1 MKMTT
6 QDEFA
11 DYEIKETL
19 GIVNGNTVRTR
30 GFGHDFMAGLK
41 NLVGGEIEAYV
52 EMLQKARE
60 LATERMVEKA
70 GELGADGIVCVRYT
84 TSSVMQGAS
93 EIMVFGTAVK
103 LAKKE
108 LG

>member
-1 MKMTT
+1 MKLTT
-6 QDEFA
+6 QDNFAEF
-11 DYEIKETL
+11 EISETI

-41 NLVGGEIEAYV
+41 NLVGGEIGAYV

-60 LATERMVEKA
+60 EAIERMVANAEK
-70 GELGADGIVCVRYT
+70 LGADGIVCVRIT

-93 EIMVFGTAVK
+93 EIMAFGTAVK
-103 LAKKE
+103 FK
-108 LG
+108 

>member
-1 MKMTT
+1 MKLTT
-6 QDEFA
+6 QDIFA
-11 DYEIKETL
+11 DEKITETL

-41 NLVGGEIEAYV
+41 NLVGGEVNAYV
-52 EMLQKARE
+52 DMLQKARII
-60 LATERMVEKA
+60 ATERMVEQA
-70 GELGADGIVCVRYT
+70 NELGADGIVCIRYT

-103 LAKKE
+103 LAK
-108 LG
+108 

>member
-1 MKMTT
+1 MKLTT
-6 QDEFA
+6 QDNFAEF
-11 DYEIKETL
+11 EISETL

-41 NLVGGEIEAYV
+41 NLVGGEIGAYV

-60 LATERMVEKA
+60 EAMERMVANAEK
-70 GELGADGIVCVRYT
+70 LGADGIVCIRIT

-93 EIMVFGTAVK
+93 EIMAYGTAVK
-103 LAKKE
+103 FK
-108 LG
+108 